1 MCTTFLNVILQNVQI
16 NTLQNLQNVNN
27 AQNAKCKQCSG
38 CKMCSLSRLQNVNNA
53 AAWVRPGF
61 GSVRIGFAPL
71 IYGPLPRSPG
81 RPVLGNAPRVRSGR
95 PCGTVCQS
103 AKRPSIG
110 HGPYRC
116 ARNGVRLR
124 SQRQQSRPGS
134 TQSHP
139 EPLSTL
145 DLLGLSPIAAGIAQL
160 LTACVVAALWAIAL
174 ADWLTADQP
183 RQICLLA
190 SCGHS
195 QASISRRLGVS
206 RYRVR
211 KVLA

>member
-38 CKMCSLSRLQNVNNA
+38 CKMCSLRRLQNVNNA
-53 AAWVRPGF
+53 AARVRPGF
-61 GSVRIGFAPL
+61 GSVRIGFALP

-81 RPVLGNAPRVRSGR
+81 RPVPVTAPRVRTGL
-95 PCGTVCQS
+95 PCRTLPILQVSTRSLPLRQIWGTIREPPAAVAPVVCPI
-103 AKRPSIG
+103 APK
-110 HGPYRC
+110 
-116 ARNGVRLR
+116 
-124 SQRQQSRPGS
+124 
-134 TQSHP
+134 TM
-139 EPLSTL
+139 STL

-160 LTACVVAALWAIAL
+160 LTACAVVALWAVAV

-183 RQICLLA
+183 RQIRLLA

-206 RYRVR
+206 RYQVR
-211 KVLA
+211 KLLK